1 MCLRAGGQQG
11 ADQGKSRGPTF
22 SWRLVFLAG
31 AQGTHVWRGKDTITA
46 EPCGGEGGGGWGAG
60 EAGRATEKAGQD
72 CSCQRQGNRPARQA
86 DLVLHEC
93 T

>member
-1 MCLRAGGQQG
+1 MRAGGQQG

-46 EPCGGEGGGGWGAG
+46 EPCGGEGGGGWGGRRGWQSLREGRAGLQLPEAG
-60 EAGRATEKAGQD
+60 EQACPPGRFGVT
-72 CSCQRQGNRPARQA
+72 
-86 DLVLHEC
+86 
-93 T
+93 